1 MTKKKDLVQEALK
14 NPSLY
19 SEDELS
25 YFQIWWKAR
34 TERKARKKSRRR
46 ALLEWL
52 FNP

>member
-1 MTKKKDLVQEALK
+1 MTKKKDLVKKALEH
-14 NPSLY
+14 PELY

-34 TERKARKKSRRR
+34 TERKTRKKSHRR

-52 FNP
+52 FNR